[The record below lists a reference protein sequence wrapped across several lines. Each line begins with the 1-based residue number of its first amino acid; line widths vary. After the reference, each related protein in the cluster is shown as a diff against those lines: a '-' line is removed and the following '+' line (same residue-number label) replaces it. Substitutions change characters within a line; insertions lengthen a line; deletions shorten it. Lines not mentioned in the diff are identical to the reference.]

1 MKKLLSILLCI
12 AVAMGCMPT
21 MVFAGIGELP
31 KPDVLL
37 VKMGT
42 SANAL
47 TTLQTKGDDPA
58 QEGSSQTYRLSAN
71 PKISLGE
78 DNEYLYLQ
86 VERIAAYKEA
96 TKNEMTISY
105 QIGNH
110 VFAIEPTKIDG
121 NTVRIPLSQLCI
133 QVHDE
138 YDSINIEVKSGEV
151 NYYYRGHLTDIF
163 SGTSNPHNIFGLGKY
178 VGYYTSDDNHA
189 ISIFEGV
196 DGKIKGRVVD
206 EVDDRNA
213 PLIKNLSVDLLQ
225 DVNAAIKSE
234 TLSVSGFSDTA
245 KLEVKDGRLHM
256 IKKYSYRRAGE
267 RQKEEIAADTVF
279 IKSTASVVNNVNTN
293 KSYPSLEQ
301 AMAEARSGDNIRI
314 LENMTITRSI
324 NVDTDVTLDLNGKKV
339 TAGGNLVQPF
349 YMSEQG
355 KLTVK
360 NSSNS
365 GGIMVNVNPTNAQ
378 KALNYAVDYTT
389 LNFAPGDYGK
399 LEIRNRSTDK
409 IEDSENM
416 KGRYER
422 TLKHITFIGQEGT
435 ILEQFLVQPGHH
447 YSSDGTGREMVDY
460 ATGENIKVNEA
471 NGYFSILNIDHM
483 TFQNLEFKSTKN
495 EPAIYFA
502 YWYNGQEA
510 AQFGPVDHLTINECK
525 FNLENSGNSSQAIN
539 LSEGGTHTFHNVSIK
554 DNVVEKAYQGI
565 YLGGACGGPAD
576 IEIKGNVIKNT
587 VHNAIALQGEVRG
600 KAVITENIIDGAKD
614 RAFRFNDVF
623 SSADIKINNNIILNS
638 GDGEGKL
645 IKDHFIEAGAKIDLE
660 HNYWQLTDGKTL
672 DQAVEGNLQTPTTTG
687 IISGTF
693 PQNVSQYVGE
703 GYECVS
709 DGTGRYV
716 VREIY
721 RPIIVPPAKPDVTT
735 DSTTE
740 GTTTKTEAQATTSG
754 KETTATIS
762 DQAAKKLVEQAA
774 AKDADEVA
782 VEVPKGNKPVI
793 KVELPAETI
802 NGIVENTDAA
812 LTIIT
817 SNGDVSFD
825 NKALEAI
832 SKGATGDKITIVA
845 EVVEQPSNAQKKI
858 VGDDGVLLDLKVIHA
873 NGFVTAFGE
882 GKVTIAIPIPDRLL
896 NKTVKVVYL
905 ADDGAYVTLSGS
917 EVVKDGKQY
926 YVFET
931 GHFSSYALVDGKT
944 ADRYFAKIRLGVKN
958 TKINASTTAKKG
970 SITVKWKKSAGFK
983 VDYYQVFRSTKK
995 NIGYGTKAFYTT
1007 KTGTQKSYKNTKQL
1021 KKGTRYY
1028 YKVRGVRVLDGQ
1040 KVYTKWSN
1048 KAIRIAK

>member
-12 AVAMGCMPT
+12 AVVMGCMPI
-21 MVFAGIGELP
+21 MAFAAGDDQGN
-31 KPDVLL
+31 PDVLTL
-37 VKMGT
+37 RMGT
-42 SANAL
+42 DTDQMVTL
-47 TTLQTKGDDPA
+47 TAENSPSF
-58 QEGSSQTYRLSAN
+58 GSSQFYNLSTVN
-71 PKISLGE
+71 KCSL
-78 DNEYLYLQ
+78 DQKQYVYLQ
-86 VERIAAYKEA
+86 AERKEAYKED
-96 TKNEMTISY
+96 TSEKMSISY
-105 QIGNH
+105 QIGDQYYE
-110 VFAIEPTKIDG
+110 IEPTVIDNNQVKIPTRQLRLHNYDDYDMFII
-121 NTVRIPLSQLCI
+121 TVKYLDLS
-133 QVHDE
+133 
-138 YDSINIEVKSGEV
+138 
-151 NYYYRGHLTDIF
+151 YYYKGYFKDLF
-163 SGTSNPHNIFGLGKY
+163 TSSSDGYDKY
-178 VGYYTSDDNHA
+178 DLEKCIGYYTADGNA
-189 ISIFEGV
+189 PIGIFKASNGEVKARIYDEMDRNGNPVVNGVSSLMIQDKDGNRKSEVLTLGYSVNAKFEV
-196 DGKIKGRVVD
+196 DGESLTSLED
-206 EVDDRNA
+206 YNYRNKPGA
-213 PLIKNLSVDLLQ
+213 DMTGTIHK
-225 DVNAAIKSE
+225 
-234 TLSVSGFSDTA
+234 
-245 KLEVKDGRLHM
+245 
-256 IKKYSYRRAGE
+256 
-267 RQKEEIAADTVF
+267 DTVYT
-279 IKSTASVVNNVNTN
+279 KATASVVKNDSTN

-301 AMAEARSGDNIRI
+301 AMAEAGSGTKLKL
-314 LENMTITRSI
+314 LEDMTIHQSV
-324 NVDTDVTLDLNGKKV
+324 NVGTDITLDLNGKTIT
-339 TAGGNLVQPF
+339 TAEDLVRPF

-355 KLTVK
+355 TLTVK

-365 GGIMVNVNPTNAQ
+365 GGIIVNVNPTNAQ

-389 LNFAPGDYGK
+389 LNFVPGNYGK
-399 LEIRNRSTDK
+399 LEIRNRNIDK
-409 IEDSENM
+409 LADKNGYYM
-416 KGRYER
+416 R
-422 TLKHITFIGQEGT
+422 TLQHITLTGQQGAV
-435 ILEQFLVQPGHH
+435 LENFLVGPGH
-447 YSSDGTGREMVDY
+447 YSKGAMIVDY
-460 ATGENIKVNEA
+460 MTGNNIIVDSDYFGSINIDYMTIQGLSFKSAETDR
-471 NGYFSILNIDHM
+471 GIYFS
-483 TFQNLEFKSTKN
+483 
-495 EPAIYFA
+495 
-502 YWYNGQEA
+502 YWSNTDA
-510 AQFGPVDHLTINECK
+510 SHPFGTVDHLNISDCK
-525 FNLENSGNSSQAIN
+525 FNLESKENTAQAIY
-539 LSEGGTHTFHNVSIK
+539 LASSDKGTFKRVSINNNK
-554 DNVVEKAYQGI
+554 IEKAYQGI

-802 NGIVENTDAA
+802 NGIVEKTDAA
-812 LTIIT
+812 LTIKT

-983 VDYYQVFRSTKK
+983 VDYYQVVRSTKK